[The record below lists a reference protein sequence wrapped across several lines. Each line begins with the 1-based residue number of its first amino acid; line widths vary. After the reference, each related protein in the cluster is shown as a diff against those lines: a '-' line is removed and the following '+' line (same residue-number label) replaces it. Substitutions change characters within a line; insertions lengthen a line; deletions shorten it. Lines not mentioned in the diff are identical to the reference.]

1 MLPVADRFVHIR
13 RLSYLEGHFVP
24 RSMKFDLILKS
35 ISRYIQLDDY
45 EKEIFTILLEPRM
58 LKRKQFILEAGD
70 VCKHSC
76 YVNSGCLKGYTVDK
90 EGEEHILN
98 FAPEGWWIADIYSL
112 ISRRPGT
119 LNIEAVEDSQVLMLS
134 RDDQEKLFQKVPKF
148 ERFFRIL
155 TENAL
160 VANQQ
165 RVMNNLSLTAEE
177 RYLLFTEKYPN
188 ISEHVPQHNIASYL
202 GITPEFLSKIRARLA
217 RKG

>member
-1 MLPVADRFVHIR
+1 
-13 RLSYLEGHFVP
+13 
-24 RSMKFDLILKS
+24 MKFDLILKS
-35 ISRYIQLDDY
+35 VSRYIQLDDY
-45 EKEIFTILLEPRM
+45 EKEIFTLLLEPRTI
-58 LKRKQFILEAGD
+58 KRKQFVLEFGE
-70 VCKHSC
+70 VCKYSY
-76 YVNSGCLKGYTVDK
+76 YVTQGCLKGYTVDK
-90 EGEEHILN
+90 DGEEHILN
-98 FAPEGWWIADIYSL
+98 FAPPGWWIADIYSL
-112 ISRRPGT
+112 ISRQPGT
-119 LNIEAVEDSQVLMLS
+119 LNIESVEDTEMLLLS
-134 RDDQEKLFQKVPKF
+134 RDDQEKLYQKVPKF

-188 ISEHVPQHNIASYL
+188 ISEHVPQHSIASYL